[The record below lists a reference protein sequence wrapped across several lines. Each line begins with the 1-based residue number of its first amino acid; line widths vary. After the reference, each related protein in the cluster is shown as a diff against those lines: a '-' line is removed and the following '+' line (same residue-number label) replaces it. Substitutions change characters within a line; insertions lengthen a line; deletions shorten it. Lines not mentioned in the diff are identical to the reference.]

1 MCVSSAVC
9 VQVQEFNRVDLII
22 KHEAPKGSNSAVME
36 VRLEVIMTGK
46 KTKTHGAVKLTF
58 HRTHL
63 DSERR
68 DNQVSHRRYFQP

>member
-46 KTKTHGAVKLTF
+46 TNKNTWSCETNISQ
-58 HRTHL
+58 
-63 DSERR
+63 DSFRL
-68 DNQVSHRRYFQP
+68 